1 MPPSDDVGGR
11 IWVRSAKVSYTAVGW
26 GIVITLPGK
35 RWGILFTLTPFP
47 LGNLVYPEAKIVGN
61 TLYPRHQIVQ
71 NLMKDKDLHVQKGYG
86 WMLKASSIYHQKEVY
101 DFVIQNRTKMART
114 ALRYSMKKCQK
125 G

>member
-11 IWVRSAKVSYTAVGW
+11 IWVQSAEGSYTAVQW

-61 TLYPRHQIVQ
+61 TLYPRQDGEAISPNA
-71 NLMKDKDLHVQKGYG
+71 NLT
-86 WMLKASSIYHQKEVY
+86 
-101 DFVIQNRTKMART
+101 N
-114 ALRYSMKKCQK
+114 
-125 G
+125 